1 MQDNAIKKIALKNG
15 LTLEFIDNSRKI
27 AGDRYV
33 VVLKTRIEVPVS
45 NSWFSERDA
54 SIPSIEDITKKVG
67 DTVFFEQK
75 KERNFVDKNEKE
87 AVLNNIIEVA
97 EDFGIRYLGHP
108 DFPKK
113 LILKKY
119 NEKK

>member
-75 KERNFVDKNEKE
+75 KERNFVDENEKE